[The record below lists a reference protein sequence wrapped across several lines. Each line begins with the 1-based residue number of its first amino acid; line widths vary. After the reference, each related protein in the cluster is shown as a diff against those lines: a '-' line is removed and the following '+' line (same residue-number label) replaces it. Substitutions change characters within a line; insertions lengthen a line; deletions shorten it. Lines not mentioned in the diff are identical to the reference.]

1 MLVLFLDVVLLGWF
15 VLGCFLVLALGC
27 SCRCYPYDGVNLDD
41 VLKLLNLV
49 MSRHP
54 VDSVQPPSKFHSI

>member
-27 SCRCYPYDGVNLDD
+27 SCRCYPYDGVNLG
-41 VLKLLNLV
+41 
-49 MSRHP
+49 
-54 VDSVQPPSKFHSI
+54 